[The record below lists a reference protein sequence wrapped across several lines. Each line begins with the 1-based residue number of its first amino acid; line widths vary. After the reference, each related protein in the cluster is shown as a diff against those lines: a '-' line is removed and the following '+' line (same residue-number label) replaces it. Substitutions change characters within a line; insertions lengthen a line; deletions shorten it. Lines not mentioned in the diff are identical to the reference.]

1 VICTYLD
8 DATVLTTTTDVY
20 TAFSMRAALPRV
32 GFSRVKE
39 TLHRLV
45 YSPFLPIIYR
55 VCAQVLMNT
64 SLLLCFAVTMV
75 ETTLTNPGIIDRLEQ
90 DITDYLSPFGFSIE
104 RQEIVDEIVVSSNNN
119 SKCNNNNRSR
129 AVLTSPSLPEDGPIC
144 TMHLHIHNESLIPT
158 IGPLLRTYLRLSSPL
173 ISPIK
178 LRCILHCNFTL
189 DPISKY
195 TKMNTTQ
202 QNQVLKQQ
210 EELSAKKIIQHIHMI
225 IRNSMGAAL
234 CIELVFV
241 LPCYWRRRVDSTTD
255 ESSRLRVSISTEPV
269 RKAMQNNLDACYPS
283 VQLVEQSSKKNMDR
297 DNDTC
302 LHLDVKT
309 RMCTVRHQPLL
320 FRWLSTLDG
329 SITNDQRDTLNEI
342 QPQPH
347 DRETTPLIVACIEK
361 VANLHRILM
370 LLHGYDKS
378 EDDNS
383 TSLFSKVVIV
393 LPNGIEKDKTLS
405 EFNDAIDNFHKVII
419 DQQESHGRMYRPTLV
434 YEDQAVEKISSM
446 IDTTPPS
453 DQPSIIG
460 IDLHPDALT
469 FKGDYRTH
477 PSSALQQMRESLAIV
492 FGYESTGIPEVIRS
506 LLNSWVQI
514 PSRSSIN
521 VVAAMSIILDALM
534 DNKV

>member
-1 VICTYLD
+1 
-8 DATVLTTTTDVY
+8 
-20 TAFSMRAALPRV
+20 
-32 GFSRVKE
+32 
-39 TLHRLV
+39 
-45 YSPFLPIIYR
+45 
-55 VCAQVLMNT
+55 MNKH
-64 SLLLCFAVTMV
+64 LAIACFAVTMV

-104 RQEIVDEIVVSSNNN
+104 RQEIDETVSLDANN
-119 SKCNNNNRSR
+119 KCNNNSRSR
-129 AVLTSPSLPEDGPIC
+129 AVLTSPSLPDDGPIY
-144 TMHLHIHNESLIPT
+144 TLHLHIHNESLIST
-158 IGPLLRTYLRLSSPL
+158 IGPLLRTYLRLSSPS

-178 LRCILHCNFTL
+178 LRSILHCNFTL
-189 DPISKY
+189 DPIPKY

-210 EELSAKKIIQHIHMI
+210 EELSAKKIIQYIHMI
-225 IRNSMGAAL
+225 IRNSMGSAL
-234 CIELVFV
+234 CIDLMFI
-241 LPCYWRRRVDSTTD
+241 LPCYWNRRVDSTTD
-255 ESSRLRVSISTEPV
+255 ESSRSRVSISTESV
-269 RKAMQNNLDACYPS
+269 RIAMQNNPDACYPS
-283 VQLVEQSSKKNMDR
+283 VQLVEQSSENNMDR

-370 LLHGYDKS
+370 LLHDYDKI
-378 EDDNS
+378 EDEDES
-383 TSLFSKVVIV
+383 SSLFSRVVIV

-434 YEDQAVEKISSM
+434 YEDQAIEKISSM
-446 IDTTPPS
+446 INTTPPS

-492 FGYESTGIPEVIRS
+492 FGYESTGIPEVVSR

-521 VVAAMSIILDALM
+521 VVAAMSIILDAFM